1 MSENEMTSV
10 NKRLHQEQQAAYLY
24 CSIAL
29 EQVLC
34 DIVAV
39 KGKEYLDVFY
49 ERAVRRISDPQTMIA
64 SLSNPELRQATDDRH
79 RQFTQDGEAALRRI
93 AKRVEDDPTP
103 VS

>member
-1 MSENEMTSV
+1 MSEDEMIST
-10 NKRLHQEQQAAYLY
+10 NRRLYQELQAANLY

-34 DIVAV
+34 DIVAI
-39 KGKEYLDVFY
+39 KGKEYLDLFY
-49 ERAVRRISDPQTMIA
+49 ERAVRRISDPQAMIA
-64 SLSNPELRQATDDRH
+64 SLSNPELRQATDDHH
-79 RQFTQDGEAALRRI
+79 RMFTQDGEAALRRI